1 MPSSHPDLHLFAYC
15 HIKHP
20 FGLDIKREALPIPLV
35 KVVGEA
41 LDVEKADPILAGG
54 SKLIDVKHGLRAGF
68 LFSLSCPGIPFFPFT
83 VQCFHSTRNLP
94 GTRNRKVISGMW
106 NVIGDGWWL

>member
-1 MPSSHPDLHLFAYC
+1 LPCLDGRIPFYIQSPILKQSVCAIIPSGSPSIRVLPYQA
-15 HIKHP
+15 

-54 SKLIDVKHGLRAGF
+54 SKLIDVKHGLRAGLTKDF
-68 LFSLSCPGIPFFPFT
+68 VLDMET
-83 VQCFHSTRNLP
+83 
-94 GTRNRKVISGMW
+94 GT
-106 NVIGDGWWL
+106 